1 MSSIR
6 VQRVAS
12 LLKRELADILQF
24 EFGDQLPPMTTVTD
38 VQPTRDLSIAKVY
51 VSIYGA
57 PEQKQ
62 AAFRRL
68 QELLPQIRASLAQ
81 RIRHQLRFMPEL
93 RFALDET
100 MERAQR
106 VEELL
111 ARIREERVRREGQS
125 ESERS

>member
-1 MSSIR
+1 MSSSIR
-6 VQRVAS
+6 VQRVGS
-12 LLKRELADILQF
+12 LLKRELADILQH

-51 VSIYGA
+51 VSIYA
-57 PEQKQ
+57 PAEQKQ

-68 QELLPQIRASLAQ
+68 QELTPQIRTVLAQ
-81 RIRHQLRFMPEL
+81 RIRHQMRFMPEL
-93 RFALDET
+93 RFILDET

-111 ARIREERVRREGQS
+111 ARIREERARREGQTS
-125 ESERS
+125 